1 MNHIENNSLLSATP
15 YDLGAKMLSNNI
27 ARFEIV
33 NTPFNDSIRRK
44 VDFGVVDKED
54 TGSDNQGY
62 YVDFIF
68 EGMKT
73 DKDPEALC
81 IEFMSTPEIDAIAQE
96 FLPLGEDVQYVD
108 NEKTILTF
116 SLEYYF
122 EETQEEANWT
132 FTKLLDKFAL
142 LDNAI
147 ANLQ

>member
-44 VDFGVVDKED
+44 VVFGVVDNDEF
-54 TGSDNQGY
+54 SDDDQGY

-68 EGMKT
+68 ECMKT
-73 DKDPEALC
+73 DKSPEALC

-96 FLPLGEDVQYVD
+96 FLPLGEDVRYVD
-108 NEKTILTF
+108 NEENIVKI
-116 SLEYYF
+116 SLEYYL

-132 FTKLLDKFAL
+132 FEKILDKFTL

-147 ANLQ
+147 ANL